1 MGGAAPTDYHATS
14 THVRKHRLPCL
25 YWDSPVPI
33 GAGIYSGSAAPR
45 GRTQRSP
52 LSGADVSP
60 ETHLGFA
67 HKLRMRLWSKY
78 ALVPLNQLL
87 AWNSAL
93 RVWDL
98 PNGQSMIQIRRRR
111 RLGIRDEREGTEL
124 HR

>member
-1 MGGAAPTDYHATS
+1 MGFAG
-14 THVRKHRLPCL
+14 TH
-25 YWDSPVPI
+25 I
-33 GAGIYSGSAAPR
+33 GAGIYFGSAAPR

-67 HKLRMRLWSKY
+67 HKLHMRLWSKY
-78 ALVPLNQLL
+78 SLVPLNQLL

-98 PNGQSMIQIRRRR
+98 PNGQSMIQRYDDDAD
-111 RLGIRDEREGTEL
+111 LGSAMNGKAQDYIDEWLTFITDPVCD
-124 HR
+124 